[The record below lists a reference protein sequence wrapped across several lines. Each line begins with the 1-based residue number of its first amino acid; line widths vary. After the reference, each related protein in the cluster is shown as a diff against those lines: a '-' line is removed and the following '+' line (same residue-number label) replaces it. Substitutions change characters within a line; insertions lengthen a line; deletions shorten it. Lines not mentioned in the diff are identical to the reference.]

1 MSSMGNPKLSFIFVS
16 QTETLDGVKKI
27 NPKKASQATNIL
39 VKIIIENKYVVSFY
53 VFHNGNNAL

>member
-1 MSSMGNPKLSFIFVS
+1 MFFS
-16 QTETLDGVKKI
+16 QTETLDGIKKL

-53 VFHNGNNAL
+53 GSYNCNNAL

>member
-1 MSSMGNPKLSFIFVS
+1 MTSMINPKLSFMFVS
-16 QTETLDGVKKI
+16 QTETLDGIKKL

-53 VFHNGNNAL
+53 VSHQCNNAL